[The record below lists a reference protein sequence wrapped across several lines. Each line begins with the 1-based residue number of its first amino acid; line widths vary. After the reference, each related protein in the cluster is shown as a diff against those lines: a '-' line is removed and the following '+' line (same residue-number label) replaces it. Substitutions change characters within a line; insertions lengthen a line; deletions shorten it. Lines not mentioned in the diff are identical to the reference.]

1 MSSSLSFSERTTAVN
16 RFKCS
21 KLPEHAHAC
30 VQTREIFLHL
40 QPLENHSRHPH
51 LVNSNKPTG
60 TSEFYSNV
68 GQIISFS

>member
-1 MSSSLSFSERTTAVN
+1 MSLSLSFSGLTTAVN
-16 RFKCS
+16 GFKCS
-21 KLPEHAHAC
+21 TLPEHAHAC
-30 VQTREIFLHL
+30 EKAREIFLHL

-68 GQIISFS
+68 GQRISFS